1 LAKSITRHL
10 PWVIWLLILSI
21 LSLTPGE
28 NFPEIEFNLFELD
41 KLIHFIFYF
50 TLVVLMNIGF
60 RLKKSEPF
68 YKSIVWIVVIGIF
81 IGWSIEYLQG
91 NFITNRFFDYS
102 DIIANSLGT
111 VIGMLIYVKYL
122 MNKYKFW

>member
-1 LAKSITRHL
+1 M
-10 PWVIWLLILSI
+10 
-21 LSLTPGE
+21 PGE
-28 NFPEIEFNLFELD
+28 NFPKIEFNLFELD

-50 TLVVLMNIGF
+50 ILVVLMNIGF

-68 YKSIVWIVVIGIF
+68 YRSIVWIIVVGIF
-81 IGWSIEYLQG
+81 TGWSIEYLQG

-102 DIIANSLGT
+102 DIIANSVGT
-111 VIGMLIYVKYL
+111 IVGMLIYVKYL

>member
-1 LAKSITRHL
+1 LVKSVTRHL
-10 PWVIWLLILSI
+10 PWVVWLLILSI
-21 LSLTPGE
+21 LSLIPGE
-28 NFPEIEFNLFELD
+28 NLPEIEFNLFELD

-50 TLVVLMNIGF
+50 ILVILMNIGF

-68 YKSIVWIVVIGIF
+68 YKSIVWIVVVGIF
-81 IGWSIEYLQG
+81 TGWSIEYLQG
-91 NFITNRFFDYS
+91 DFITNRFFDYS

-111 VIGMLIYVKYL
+111 IVGMLIYVKYL